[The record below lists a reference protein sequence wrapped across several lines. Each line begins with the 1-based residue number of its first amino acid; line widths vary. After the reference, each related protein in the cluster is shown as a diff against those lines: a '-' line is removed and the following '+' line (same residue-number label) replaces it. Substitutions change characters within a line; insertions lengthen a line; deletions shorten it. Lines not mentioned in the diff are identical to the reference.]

1 MALILLSG
9 RPGAGKRETGRWLA
23 TEHCYVHVE
32 TDVEW
37 ATWGQALCTADILAG
52 ATTVRNR
59 ARVLGPDVVI
69 EWGFRVKL
77 LPCVRQLR
85 MVGFETWWL
94 DGDEGAARQ
103 VYLQRR
109 GTSADVIQAYE
120 AQVQSI
126 EAARRRLDSFYEHRM
141 GAVMKVHRRATGRP
155 RWPVRAGRNRRR

>member
-1 MALILLSG
+1 MPFPPWSRAVRLPNGVDPPL
-9 RPGAGKRETGRWLA
+9 RRTRCRKTETGRWLA

-59 ARVLGPDVVI
+59 VRALGPDVVI

-126 EAARRRLDSFYEHRM
+126 EAARRSSTPSTST
-141 GAVMKVHRRATGRP
+141 AWAP
-155 RWPVRAGRNRRR
+155 S

>member
-9 RPGAGKRETGRWLA
+9 RPGAGKTETGRWLA

-52 ATTVRNR
+52 ATAVRNR
-59 ARVLGPDVVI
+59 ARALGPDVVI

-94 DGDEGAARQ
+94 DGDEGGGSAGLPATAGH
-103 VYLQRR
+103 LSRR
-109 GTSADVIQAYE
+109 DPGV
-120 AQVQSI
+120 
-126 EAARRRLDSFYEHRM
+126 
-141 GAVMKVHRRATGRP
+141 
-155 RWPVRAGRNRRR
+155 